1 MYLLSILVLEL
12 RVEMKNVNN
21 LAILIARV
29 LMPILFIVAGYGK
42 LGDAY
47 AGTQQ
52 YMQSMGVPGFLLP
65 LTILLELGGGL
76 AILLGFLT
84 RTTALFTVFFTL
96 MTAFIFHINFEQG
109 ANQLMFMKN
118 LTIAGGYLLLAVTGP
133 GAWSIDA
140 LLKKK
145 W

>member
-1 MYLLSILVLEL
+1 
-12 RVEMKNVNN
+12 MKNLNN
-21 LAILIARV
+21 VALLIARI

-52 YMQSMGVPGFLLP
+52 YMQAMGVPEFLLP

-76 AILLGFLT
+76 AVLFGLLT
-84 RTTALFTVFFTL
+84 RTTAIFTALFTL
-96 MTAFIFHINFEQG
+96 LTAFIFHSNFAEG
-109 ANQLMFMKN
+109 VNQLMFMKN
-118 LTIAGGYLLLAVTGP
+118 LTIAGGYILLAVSGP
-133 GAWSIDA
+133 GAFSIDR
-140 LLKKK
+140 LLNKK

>member
-1 MYLLSILVLEL
+1 M
-12 RVEMKNVNN
+12 MKNLESTALLV
-21 LAILIARV
+21 ARI

-52 YMQSMGVPGFLLP
+52 YMQAMGVPTFLLP

-76 AILLGFLT
+76 AVLFGLLT
-84 RTTALFTVFFTL
+84 RTVALFTAGFTL
-96 MTAFIFHINFEQG
+96 LTALIFHSNFAEG
-109 ANQLMFMKN
+109 MNQLMFMKN

-133 GAWSIDA
+133 GAFSIDR
-140 LLKKK
+140 LLGKK

>member
-1 MYLLSILVLEL
+1 
-12 RVEMKNVNN
+12 MKN
-21 LAILIARV
+21 LESIALLVARI

-52 YMQSMGVPGFLLP
+52 YMQAMGVPAFLLP

-76 AILLGFLT
+76 AILFGLLT
-84 RTTALFTVFFTL
+84 RTVSLFTAGFTLLTAL
-96 MTAFIFHINFEQG
+96 IFHTNFAEG
-109 ANQLMFMKN
+109 ANQIMFMKN
-118 LTIAGGYLLLAVTGP
+118 LTIAGGYILLAVTGP
-133 GAWSIDA
+133 GLYSIDRI
-140 LLKKK
+140 LNKK

>member
-1 MYLLSILVLEL
+1 MNNYAILV
-12 RVEMKNVNN
+12 
-21 LAILIARV
+21 ARIM
-29 LMPILFIVAGYGK
+29 MPVLFIVAGYGK

-52 YMQSMGVPGFLLP
+52 YMQAMGVPGALLP

-76 AILLGFLT
+76 AILFGFLI
-84 RTTALFTVFFTL
+84 RTTAIFTFGFTVL
-96 MTAFIFHINFEQG
+96 TALLFHSNFAEG

-118 LTIAGGYLLLAVTGP
+118 FTIAGGYLLLAVTGP
-133 GAWSIDA
+133 GKFSIDY

>member
-1 MYLLSILVLEL
+1 MNNYAILV
-12 RVEMKNVNN
+12 
-21 LAILIARV
+21 ARIM
-29 LMPILFIVAGYGK
+29 MPVLFIVAGYGK

-52 YMQSMGVPGFLLP
+52 YMQAMGVPGALLP

-76 AILLGFLT
+76 AILVGFLT
-84 RTTALFTVFFTL
+84 RTTAIFTFGFTVL
-96 MTAFIFHINFEQG
+96 TALLFHSNFAEG

-118 LTIAGGYLLLAVTGP
+118 FTIAGGYLLLAVTGP
-133 GAWSIDA
+133 GKFSIDY

>member
-1 MYLLSILVLEL
+1 
-12 RVEMKNVNN
+12 MKNLNSVA
-21 LAILIARV
+21 LLIARI

-52 YMQSMGVPGFLLP
+52 YMQAMGVPGFLLP

-76 AILLGFLT
+76 AVLFGLLT
-84 RTTALFTVFFTL
+84 RTTAIFTALFTL
-96 MTAFIFHINFEQG
+96 LTAFIFHSNFAEG
-109 ANQLMFMKN
+109 VNQLMFMKN
-118 LTIAGGYLLLAVTGP
+118 LTIAGGYLLLAVSGP
-133 GAWSIDA
+133 GAFSIDRM
-140 LLKKK
+140 LNKK